1 MSDQVF
7 LQDMQ
12 FFGYHGVNPEEGA
25 LGQRFSVDVCVHGDL
40 SEAGQTDDL
49 AQTISYSSVAK
60 LVRAIVEGPPHML
73 IESVA
78 EEIAGKL
85 LAGEQRASAVTVTV
99 RKPHAPL
106 KGIVMA
112 AAGVR
117 IHRSRET
124 QAS

>member
-25 LGQRFSVDVCVHGDL
+25 LGQRFSVDVCVQGDL

-60 LVRAIVEGPPHML
+60 LVRSVVEGPPHKL
-73 IESVA
+73 IETVA

-85 LAGEQRASAVTVTV
+85 LASERHATAVTVTV

-124 QAS
+124 EAS